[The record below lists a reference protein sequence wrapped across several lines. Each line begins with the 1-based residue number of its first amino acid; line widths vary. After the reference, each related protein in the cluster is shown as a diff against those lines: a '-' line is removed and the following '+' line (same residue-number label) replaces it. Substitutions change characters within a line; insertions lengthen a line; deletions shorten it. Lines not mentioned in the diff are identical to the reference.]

1 MKIGEFSD
9 SFLPIVDGV
18 GRVVYH
24 YALNLGQ
31 RGNETYVIAPMHNAG
46 YRGNFPFDII
56 DYDGMPVP
64 NTPQYRAGMPILD
77 KHYHHRIETVSFDIL
92 HAHSPFIAGLEAA
105 RLASKLNIP
114 LVGTFHSKYY
124 DDFYKISSSD
134 MVASMG
140 VKYVVNFFNRCDE
153 VWAVNQ
159 SSADVLSGY
168 GYKGDIVVMPNGATV
183 VEPQPEWEQ
192 QAREHFRLGS
202 EPILFFCGQ
211 MNFKKNI
218 KTTLQAAAL
227 MKKEGQAFQLV
238 LAGQGPDEGAI
249 KKLVGELDLADRT
262 TLTGHLT
269 DSNLLNGLYLA
280 ASLFVFPS
288 IYDNAPMVVREAAS
302 MRTPSVVVKGSSA
315 AEPVQD
321 GINGLTCED
330 SPEDLARVITA
341 ALADPEKLRQMG
353 ESARQTIC
361 IPWPGIIDQVEERY
375 RGLIERY
382 PNIHKKR

>member
-330 SPEDLARVITA
+330 LPEDLARVITA